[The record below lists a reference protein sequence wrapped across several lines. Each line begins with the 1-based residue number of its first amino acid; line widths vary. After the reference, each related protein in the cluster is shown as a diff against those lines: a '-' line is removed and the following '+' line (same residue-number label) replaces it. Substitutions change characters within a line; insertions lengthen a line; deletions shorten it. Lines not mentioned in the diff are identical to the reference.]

1 VGHRQTETG
10 GIRNKEIIGP
20 KVEESLTAQVFLD
33 FWKSSQGLGKMLPA
47 DPVTAS
53 VSIIM
58 TAAVMAPAM
67 IVTAM
72 VVTAVMTSAMVAT
85 AMVTA
90 TMITPTMVTAATV
103 VAATM
108 MTATAVVAA
117 AAVAALRHRIRW
129 ERQRCCHCGD
139 VSYFP

>member
-1 VGHRQTETG
+1 MGHPVGHRQTETG

-58 TAAVMAPAM
+58 TAAVMASAM
-67 IVTAM
+67 M
-72 VVTAVMTSAMVAT
+72 VTAVMV
-85 AMVTA
+85 
-90 TMITPTMVTAATV
+90 
-103 VAATM
+103 
-108 MTATAVVAA
+108 
-117 AAVAALRHRIRW
+117 AAVAATAMMAATTLVTSSRNGFAMESGASLRLSD
-129 ERQRCCHCGD
+129 RCFD
-139 VSYFP
+139 